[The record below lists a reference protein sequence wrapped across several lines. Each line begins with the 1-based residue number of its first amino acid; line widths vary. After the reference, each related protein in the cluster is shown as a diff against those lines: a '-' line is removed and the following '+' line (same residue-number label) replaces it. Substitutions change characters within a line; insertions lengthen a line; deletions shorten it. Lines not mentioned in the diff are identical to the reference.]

1 MKEIY
6 TTTDLMNFIDDDAQ
20 TKALFYNLTIKKRK
34 RCIGVFD
41 SDGYRIISIK
51 YMGARKM
58 YDLLEKLLYL
68 LTKD

>member
-6 TTTDLMNFIDDDAQ
+6 TMPDLMRFICDDAQ
-20 TKALFYNLTIKKRK
+20 TKARFVNLTIKKRK

-51 YMGARKM
+51 YMDARKM
-58 YDLLEKLLYL
+58 YHLLENLLYL
-68 LTKD
+68 LMKD

>member
-20 TKALFYNLTIKKRK
+20 TKALFCNLTIKKRK

-51 YMGARKM
+51 YMSARKM
-58 YDLLEKLLYL
+58 YDLLEKLLYTL
-68 LTKD
+68 MKD

>member
-6 TTTDLMNFIDDDAQ
+6 TTTDLMNFINDDAQ

-51 YMGARKM
+51 YMDARKM

-68 LTKD
+68 LVKD

>member
-1 MKEIY
+1 MKDIY
-6 TTTDLMNFIDDDAQ
+6 TLADLLQFIVDDMQ

-51 YMGARKM
+51 HMDARKM
-58 YDLLEKLLYL
+58 YRLLENLLYL
-68 LTKD
+68 LMKD

>member
-6 TTTDLMNFIDDDAQ
+6 STADLINFIDDDTQ

-41 SDGYRIISIK
+41 SDGYRIISIE
-51 YMGARKM
+51 YMSVYKM
-58 YDLLEKLLYL
+58 WVIIDKLLYCL
-68 LTKD
+68 MKD

>member
-6 TTTDLMNFIDDDAQ
+6 DIKDLMKFIDDDAQ
-20 TKALFYNLTIKKRK
+20 TKILFYNLTIKKRK

-51 YMGARKM
+51 YMSSYKM
-58 YDLLEKLLYL
+58 CLLIEKLLYL
-68 LTKD
+68 LVKD

>member
-58 YDLLEKLLYL
+58 YDLLEKLLYTL
-68 LTKD
+68 MRD

>member
-1 MKEIY
+1 MKEVY
-6 TTTDLMNFIDDDAQ
+6 TTTELMNFIDDDAQ

-51 YMGARKM
+51 YMDSRKM
-58 YDLLEKLLYL
+58 YCLLEKLLYL
-68 LTKD
+68 LMKD

>member
-68 LTKD
+68 LMKD

>member
-6 TTTDLMNFIDDDAQ
+6 TMPDLMRFICDNAQ
-20 TKALFYNLTIKKRK
+20 TKALFHNLTIKKRK

-51 YMGARKM
+51 YMDARKM
-58 YDLLEKLLYL
+58 YHLLENLLYL
-68 LTKD
+68 LMKD

>member
-6 TTTDLMNFIDDDAQ
+6 TMPDLMNFIDDDAQ

-51 YMGARKM
+51 YMDSYKM
-58 YDLLEKLLYL
+58 YLLIEKLLYL
-68 LTKD
+68 LVKD

>member
-6 TTTDLMNFIDDDAQ
+6 TTTDLMNFIDDDTQ

-51 YMGARKM
+51 YMNARKM

-68 LTKD
+68 LMKD

>member
-6 TTTDLMNFIDDDAQ
+6 TTTDLMNFINDDAQ

-51 YMGARKM
+51 YMDARKM
-58 YDLLEKLLYL
+58 YCLLENLLYL
-68 LTKD
+68 LMKD

>member
-6 TTTDLMNFIDDDAQ
+6 TTTDLMNFIDDDTQ

-51 YMGARKM
+51 YMSSYKM

>member
-6 TTTDLMNFIDDDAQ
+6 TTTDLMKFIDDDAQ

-51 YMGARKM
+51 YMDARKM

-68 LTKD
+68 LMKD

>member
-51 YMGARKM
+51 YMDARKM

>member
-6 TTTDLMNFIDDDAQ
+6 TTTDLMNFIDDDTQ

-51 YMGARKM
+51 YMSSYKM
-58 YDLLEKLLYL
+58 YLLIEKLLYL
-68 LTKD
+68 LVKD

>member
-6 TTTDLMNFIDDDAQ
+6 TTTDLMNFIDDDTQ

-51 YMGARKM
+51 YMDACKM
-58 YDLLEKLLYL
+58 YDLLEKLLYTL
-68 LTKD
+68 MRD

>member
-6 TTTDLMNFIDDDAQ
+6 TMPDLMNFIDDDAQ

-58 YDLLEKLLYL
+58 YDLLEKLLYTL
-68 LTKD
+68 MKD

>member
-1 MKEIY
+1 MKEIC
-6 TTTDLMNFIDDDAQ
+6 TMPDLMNFIDDDAQ

-58 YDLLEKLLYL
+58 YDLLEKLLYTL
-68 LTKD
+68 MKD

>member
-6 TTTDLMNFIDDDAQ
+6 TTTDLMNFIDDDTQ

-51 YMGARKM
+51 YMDARKI

-68 LTKD
+68 LLKD

>member
-6 TTTDLMNFIDDDAQ
+6 TGSDFMKFIDDDTQ

-51 YMGARKM
+51 YMDSCKI
-58 YDLLEKLLYL
+58 YL
-68 LTKD
+68 IIVKILRLITKK

>member
-6 TTTDLMNFIDDDAQ
+6 TTTDLMQFICDDTQ

-51 YMGARKM
+51 YMDARKM

-68 LTKD
+68 LMKD

>member
-6 TTTDLMNFIDDDAQ
+6 TTTDLMKFIDDDAQ

-51 YMGARKM
+51 YMDARKT
-58 YDLLEKLLYL
+58 YCLLEKLLYL
-68 LTKD
+68 LMKD

>member
-51 YMGARKM
+51 YMSSYKM
-58 YDLLEKLLYL
+58 YDLLEKLLYTL
-68 LTKD
+68 MKD

>member
-6 TTTDLMNFIDDDAQ
+6 TTTDLMNFIDDDTQ

-51 YMGARKM
+51 YMDARKM

-68 LTKD
+68 LMRD

>member
-6 TTTDLMNFIDDDAQ
+6 TTTDLMKFIDDDTQ

-51 YMGARKM
+51 YMDSYKM
-58 YDLLEKLLYL
+58 YLLIEKLLYL
-68 LTKD
+68 LMKD

>member
-58 YDLLEKLLYL
+58 YDLLEKLLYTL
-68 LTKD
+68 AKD